1 MRSGWDEEDTIVAF
15 RCTDHYGDHNHWD
28 QGSFLIYRNGP
39 LAVDAGRYRK
49 TRGPQ
54 QRTDNHN
61 TLLFGGEGQRRVRGQ
76 DYSTLESFKRD
87 LHQRRNLDTGDL
99 VFFHDTPDW
108 SAVAGQFAQAYSREH
123 VASCV
128 RQLLFVRPHTIIVV
142 DHLAAS
148 PGTSLPDVQWLLQTA
163 GEPDVKDGFAT
174 TSNGK
179 SWLTCRALSPGS
191 SHPKVEP
198 SRDGAYRTIYSYAG
212 KEQLTLI
219 HMLQTG
225 DGAPGELRPAPP
237 VNVTDTSVELTLDA
251 GRFRLAREG
260 RFEISQ
266 VAGS

>member
-1 MRSGWDEEDTIVAF
+1 LKAILLRHSLNRTIDGCSGP
-15 RCTDHYGDHNHWD
+15 
-28 QGSFLIYRNGP
+28 RNGLSIP
-39 LAVDAGRYRK
+39 ADRE
-49 TRGPQ
+49 
-54 QRTDNHN
+54 RT
-61 TLLFGGEGQRRVRGQ
+61 
-76 DYSTLESFKRD
+76 
-87 LHQRRNLDTGDL
+87 
-99 VFFHDTPDW
+99 
-108 SAVAGQFAQAYSREH
+108 EH
-123 VASCV
+123 VAV
-128 RQLLFVRPHTIIVV
+128 GGDPQQV
-142 DHLAAS
+142 DHQRNAQDIYSPVYVNVIGPGTAHVVHYRTTIPKAAGRELRLRARLLWRKFDRAYTEFAYRANPAGFRGFHECPKLPITEICRTEVTLPVLPSVPNRTAAS

-163 GEPDVKDGFAT
+163 GEPDVKDGLAT

-191 SHPKVEP
+191 SDPKVEP
-198 SRDGAYRTIYSYAG
+198 SRDGAYRTTYNYAG

-237 VNVTDTSVELTLDA
+237 VNVSDTSVELTLDA